1 MSKTTRRPPR
11 ISLRIAI
18 TLPAALHL
26 EAKRRASSL
35 SMSFSEYMRSLIRKD
50 LEGGSTSPQTQRRV
64 SNEFRDFG
72 NRTLAAKLKHYRI
85 ERTL

>member
-1 MSKTTRRPPR
+1 MWK
-11 ISLRIAI
+11 
-18 TLPAALHL
+18 
-26 EAKRRASSL
+26 E
-35 SMSFSEYMRSLIRKD
+35 
-50 LEGGSTSPQTQRRV
+50 V